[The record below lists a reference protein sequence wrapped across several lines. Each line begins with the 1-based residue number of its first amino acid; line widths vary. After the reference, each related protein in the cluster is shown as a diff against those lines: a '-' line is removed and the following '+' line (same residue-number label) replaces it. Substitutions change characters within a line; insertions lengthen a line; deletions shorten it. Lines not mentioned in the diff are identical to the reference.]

1 MATQTEQPDED
12 TKLRT
17 LQGEATGWDYR
28 FDPGNLPS
36 SAHTHWTQHDWITYI
51 GSNWFKRAA

>member
-1 MATQTEQPDED
+1 MAQASDQPDEE

-17 LQGEATGWDYR
+17 LRGEATGWDYR
-28 FDPGNLPS
+28 FDPGNLPCT
-36 SAHTHWTQHDWITYI
+36 AHTVWSGYDWITYI